1 MEKKTALRPISAAI
15 GATFVVSMATAP
27 IASAA
32 DNPFGFNE
40 LSGGYLLAEQ
50 AAGGEGKC
58 GEGKCAEGKCSGKAS
73 GCDKAAKG
81 EKAAEGKCA
90 EGKCAEGKC
99 SGKAKEGDATE

>member
-1 MEKKTALRPISAAI
+1 MKKRAALRPISAAI
-15 GATFVVSMATAP
+15 GATFVVSMATIP
-27 IASAA
+27 IANAA

-50 AAGGEGKC
+50 EAGAEGKC
-58 GEGKCAEGKCSGKAS
+58 AEGKCAEGKCSGKAS

-99 SGKAKEGDATE
+99 SGKAKEGEATE

>member
-27 IASAA
+27 IAAAA

-50 AAGGEGKC
+50 AAGKEGKC
-58 GEGKCAEGKCSGKAS
+58 AEGKCAEGKCSGKAS
-73 GCDKAAKG
+73 GTEG

-99 SGKAKEGDATE
+99 SGKAKEGEATK

>member
-1 MEKKTALRPISAAI
+1 MQKKTALRPISAAI

-27 IASAA
+27 IANAA

-58 GEGKCAEGKCSGKAS
+58 AEGKCAEGKCSG
-73 GCDKAAKG
+73 GAKEGPG

-99 SGKAKEGDATE
+99 AGKAKEGEATE

>member
-1 MEKKTALRPISAAI
+1 MKKRALRPTSVAI
-15 GATFVVSMATAP
+15 GATFMVSMATIP
-27 IASAA
+27 IANAA

-50 AAGGEGKC
+50 KAGGEGKC
-58 GEGKCAEGKCSGKAS
+58 AEGKCAEGKCSG
-73 GCDKAAKG
+73 AAKEGPG

-99 SGKAKEGDATE
+99 SGKAKEGEATK